1 MPDFE
6 PIFELKANLYK
17 ETCPVLLQSGALY
30 TVEPEEEEGEPR
42 AFATVTF
49 RNIDDRAI
57 TALYLDLH
65 VFDKANNEIEA
76 IRDRR
81 YLVPVAGRHETFGE
95 DVELPVSTSANSF
108 SVAIK
113 RVEFEGEDIWSGSAS
128 FLFDYIPERTTLEEA
143 FSEEEDLLKQYRR
156 DYAESM
162 TEAGKGEALYVPEIY
177 KDLWLCTCGCVNHEG
192 EERCSLCGASYE
204 PQRALFDD
212 REQLSENLAAYIKA
226 EEEKAEQARL
236 EAERKAEEERRAA
249 EEAERKAEEERL
261 AAEARA
267 RRKKRNRKIFMWV
280 SIPLLI
286 LIVLTAV
293 AFVTYLIPQGKY
305 EDAEAM
311 LANQQFDEAVEAF
324 AALDGFKDS
333 TERIPGVKYEKGVYL
348 LEGEQFD
355 EAIAVF
361 EEVIE
366 VEGAEAQI
374 IEAKYGKALK
384 TLEAKAYTEALEQF
398 AELDGYKECA
408 EKMEICHFE
417 LGLKA
422 VSEDALDEA
431 LMHYEAVSDEQQ
443 AQLQAVFCDAGIEHY
458 KADNEPRALDY
469 FKYVTEE
476 SLLPKIDAV
485 YYEKALALFD
495 AGELDAAMA
504 MFTELNGFEESEEK
518 ILDIHYLKAEAAAA
532 EYDYETALAEYEYVA
547 DREGVYE
554 KVRSIKYDY
563 GVWLLNEGRVTDSYN
578 MLYSIKNYTPAYML
592 LIRHSQFHIHIYDK
606 GVGPNPNFEQLV
618 LES

>member
-17 ETCPVLLQSGALY
+17 ETCPVLLQGGALY
-30 TVEPEEEEGEPR
+30 FVEPEDEEGEPR

-49 RNIDDRAI
+49 RNIDDRAV

-95 DVELPVSTSANSF
+95 DVELPVSLSANSF

-113 RVEFEGEDIWSGSAS
+113 RVEFEGEDIWNGSAS
-128 FLFDYIPERTTLEEA
+128 FLFEYIPERAALEEQ
-143 FSEEEDLLKQYRR
+143 FEEEALLEQYRR
-156 DYAESM
+156 DFSETMA
-162 TEAGKGEALYVPEIY
+162 EAGKGEAVYVPDTY
-177 KDLWLCTCGCVNHEG
+177 KDLWLCACGGVNHEG
-192 EERCSLCGASYE
+192 EERCSLCGAAYE
-204 PQRALFDD
+204 PQRTLFDD
-212 REQLSENLAAYIKA
+212 REKLQENLEAFIKA

-236 EAERKAEEERRAA
+236 AAERKAEEERRAA
-249 EEAERKAEEERL
+249 EEAARKAEEERL
-261 AAEARA
+261 AAEERA
-267 RRKKRNRKIFMWV
+267 RRKKRNQKIFLWI
-280 SIPLLI
+280 SIPLL
-286 LIVLTAV
+286 VLAVLFAV
-293 AFVTYLIPQGKY
+293 ALVTYLIPQGKY

-348 LEGEQFD
+348 LEGEKFD

-366 VEGAEAQI
+366 IEGAEAQI
-374 IEAKYGKALK
+374 TEAKYGKALK
-384 TLEAKAYTEALEQF
+384 ALDAKAYTDALQQFEA
-398 AELDGYKECA
+398 LDGYKESA
-408 EKMEICHFE
+408 AKIEICHFE
-417 LGLKA
+417 LGIKEI
-422 VSEDALDEA
+422 SNDALEA
-431 LMHYEAVSDEQQ
+431 ALVHYEKTNDQQ
-443 AQLQAVFCDAGIEHY
+443 KAEMQAMFCETGIVHY
-458 KADNEPRALDY
+458 KADNEPRALEY
-469 FKYVTEE
+469 FEYVTEE

-485 YYEKALALFD
+485 YYEKAVSLFD
-495 AGELDAAMA
+495 AGELDAAME
-504 MFTELNGFEESEEK
+504 MFTALGEFEDSAEK

-532 EYDYETALAEYEYVA
+532 AYDYETALGEYEFVA
-547 DREGVYE
+547 DRDGVAT
-554 KVRSIKYDY
+554 KVRNIKYEY
-563 GVWLLNEGRVTDSYN
+563 GRQLLNEGRILDSYN
-578 MLYSIKNYTPAYML
+578 MLYSIKTYTPAYML

-606 GVGPNPNFEQLV
+606 GVGPNPNFEALV